1 MTRACQGVIFDKV
14 ETAKDLIATAKT
26 QTGLE
31 VFSNVIDKVYQTGKT
46 VAENFKE
53 TMQIVFDQVLPQW
66 NYTALPQQT

>member
-1 MTRACQGVIFDKV
+1 MNLFVPGT
-14 ETAKDLIATAKT
+14 IATAKT